1 MDKERGIMDRIFV
14 DEKIKQLEQL
24 QLFQTDTFYK
34 ETLKNIVDINQ
45 KKPFKIA
52 VVGEFSTGKST
63 FINAILGVDLLCHAT
78 EEVTATITNI
88 HNVPVTDKRYR
99 TCDVTF
105 MNGDIVHLDDDTKI
119 GQYTTTQS
127 KENNVVREIK
137 CVDYY
142 ANYMSD
148 DTDIIIV
155 DTPGLNGMA
164 DGHRELTLE
173 EVKSADFCIYLFG
186 IRGVADSDK
195 VIIRQLEYYQ
205 KNFIF
210 VLNFVD
216 QLKISE
222 GESAGERIAEISD
235 ILEKDIFLD
244 QKVNSYVVFGI
255 SALKALAYKDKGI
268 KKLYQDDQKE
278 ISLEE
283 RESYYAESGFEEF
296 EKYVHLQVNRSTVEK
311 LCVDRMVYLIRN
323 LLNDVL
329 NEMNEMQERVERI
342 RQEANTSQGVQK
354 LEERMRYFKEVAE
367 KNKKKVLDYARSEC
381 INVRK
386 EFLNYVQQQ
395 LAVMNDKYSNYLMGF
410 EKYEELEGF
419 IKSGELDA
427 SLKVDADKIY
437 DYTEKNIAYCFNGI
451 LNNIMV
457 RIQEYLKDIHISKA
471 EKEIEFEIEKI
482 SSRSSKEIITIEY
495 GIKKTQD
502 DLLDAQYRYET
513 AESSVQSAEQKYR
526 EDKRNLEKNVRLLDE
541 KEKEQKRKIQELGA
555 QPEVE
560 KRTEYRTEYYTA
572 HEYRGGF
579 GILDALLGPKEVT
592 KSKSVP
598 YTIVDDEAR
607 KRWVK
612 ERDRIRNET
621 QGEIDRCRA
630 SVDADKNRIKNSER
644 QMKKGKGDVALA
656 KEDWEHFKQKLD
668 QDKAMLDNLKK
679 KANRELL
686 NSLRNSVIQQLE
698 MYCNYEDGTIAVT
711 VKEYIEEVMKKNS
724 RLIEKRTEQFYDE
737 RVNKVIESYEQEV
750 AGKKKDNILKFGDYK
765 ADIEK
770 IIKIQ
775 EELADA

>member
-1 MDKERGIMDRIFV
+1 MDRIFV
-14 DEKIKQLEQL
+14 NKKIKQLEQL

-88 HNVPVTDKRYR
+88 HNVPATDKRYR

-105 MNGDIVHLDDDTKI
+105 MNGDIVHLDDDVEI

-127 KENNVVREIK
+127 KENNVAREIK

-148 DTDIIIV
+148 DTDILIV

-216 QLKISE
+216 QLKMSE
-222 GESAGERIAEISD
+222 GESAGERIVEISD
-235 ILEKDIFLD
+235 ILKKDIFSD
-244 QKVNSYVVFGI
+244 QEVNYVVFGI

-278 ISLEE
+278 ISLKE
-283 RESYYAESGFEEF
+283 REVFYAESGFEEF
-296 EKYVHLQVNRSTVEK
+296 ENYVHSQVNRSTVEK
-311 LCVDRMVYLIRN
+311 LSVDRMVYLIRN

-329 NEMNEMQERVERI
+329 NEMNEMQERIEQF
-342 RQEANTSQGVQK
+342 RQEANTSQGIQK
-354 LEERMRYFKEVAE
+354 IEERMRYFKEVSE

-386 EFLNYVQQQ
+386 EFLNYVREQ
-395 LAVMNDKYSNYLMGF
+395 LTAMNAEYCNYLMGF
-410 EKYEELEGF
+410 KKYEELESF
-419 IKSGELDA
+419 IKSGKLDA
-427 SLKVDADKIY
+427 RLKVDADKIY

-457 RIQEYLKDIHISKA
+457 RIQEYLKGIHISKA

-482 SSRSSKEIITIEY
+482 SSKNAGEIITMEY
-495 GIKKTQD
+495 GIKKTKE
-502 DLLDAQYRYET
+502 DLSNAQRRYKT
-513 AESSVQSAEQKYR
+513 AESDMQSTEEKYR
-526 EDKRNLEKNVRLLDE
+526 KNKESFEKNVRLLDK
-541 KEKEQKRKIQELGA
+541 KEKEQQNKIQELGA
-555 QPEVE
+555 QPEVK
-560 KRTEYRTEYYTA
+560 KRTEYKTKYYTA
-572 HEYRGGF
+572 YEYRGGL

-592 KSKSVP
+592 RSKRVP
-598 YTIVDDEAR
+598 HTIVDDGAR

-621 QGEIDRCRA
+621 QAEIDCCRA
-630 SVDADKNRIKNSER
+630 RVDADKNRIKNSER
-644 QMKKGKGDVALA
+644 QMKKRKGDIALA
-656 KEDWEHFKQKLD
+656 KEDCEHFRQKLD

-686 NSLRNSVIQQLE
+686 DSLRNSVVQQLE
-698 MYCNYEDGTIAVT
+698 AYCSFEDGTIAIT

-724 RLIEKRTEQFYDE
+724 RLIERKTEQFYDE
-737 RVNKVIESYEQEV
+737 RVKKVIESYEQEV
-750 AGKKKDNILKFGDYK
+750 EGKKNGNILKYGDYK

-775 EELADA
+775 EELAGA